1 MKQTVFITGASSGL
15 GKLTARHFA
24 AQGWNVAAT
33 MRTPEKETELNEIS
47 NVSIFKLDVT
57 QPEQVSSAVEQAIRK
72 FGKIDVVI
80 NNAGVGAY
88 GPLEFASEDTINW
101 QFNVNVKGPIHVI
114 QAFLPHFRAQKSGMF
129 INISS
134 FMGITTAV
142 PVGSLYNMSKFALEG
157 LIEGLYY
164 ELKPLNIDLRL
175 VEQGGSSGN
184 NFTDSVIWTQH
195 PTITDYD
202 PITNKVKGLMAN
214 RNPELL
220 DDPQLI
226 VDNIYRLATRES
238 NQFRT
243 VVGATGQG
251 LMSMR
256 NSMPIESYLE
266 KMETFF

>member
-1 MKQTVFITGASSGL
+1 MKHTVFITGASSGL

-24 AQGWNVAAT
+24 AKGWQVAAT
-33 MRTPEKETELNEIS
+33 MRTPEKETELTQLP
-47 NVSIFKLDVT
+47 NVKVFKLDVT
-57 QPEQVSSAVEQAIRK
+57 QPDQVTAAVNAAIDT
-72 FGKIDVVI
+72 FGHIDIVI

-88 GPLEFASEDTINW
+88 GPLEFATEQTINW

-114 QAFLPHFRAQKSGMF
+114 QAFLPHFRARQAGMF

-134 FMGITTAV
+134 FMGVTTAV

-164 ELKPLNIDLRL
+164 ELKPFNIDLRL

-184 NFTDSVIWTQH
+184 NFKDAVIWNEN
-195 PTITDYD
+195 PAIPDYD
-202 PITNKVKGLMAN
+202 PITNRVKALMDN

-226 VDNIYRLATRES
+226 VDTIYSLATRES

-243 VVGATGQG
+243 VVGAVGQN
-251 LMSMR
+251 LMALR
-256 NSMPIESYLE
+256 NSMPIEAYLE
-266 KMETFF
+266 KMESFF